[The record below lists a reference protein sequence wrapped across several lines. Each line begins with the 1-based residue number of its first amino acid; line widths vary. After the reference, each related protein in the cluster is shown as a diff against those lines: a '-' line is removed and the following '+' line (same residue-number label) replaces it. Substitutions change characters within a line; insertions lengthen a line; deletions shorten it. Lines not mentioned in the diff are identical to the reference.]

1 MSQATDHLLV
11 LRDEIL
17 AAAERGDR
25 DPPGAEIFDAIVRGV
40 LARDDTTP
48 GLDLTLH
55 DAIARRL
62 AWGDSEA
69 DIVADA
75 EGLFSRL
82 VAAARRSL
90 TEAGEEALVIEVAAE
105 VVTATMRIVAV
116 AAASRAARERAGRLR
131 EELAQKGLREILAQ
145 QREVLARLDRPEA

>member
-1 MSQATDHLLV
+1 VSSATDRLLV

-17 AAAERGDR
+17 ATADHGDG
-25 DPPGAEIFDAIVRGV
+25 DAPGAEIFDAVVRGL

-55 DAIARRL
+55 DSIARRL

-69 DIVADA
+69 EIVDSA
-75 EGLFSRL
+75 EDVFTRL
-82 VAAARRSL
+82 ALAARRSL
-90 TEAGEEALVIEVAAE
+90 RDSGDEAVVIEVAAE
-105 VVTATMRIVAV
+105 VVTATTRIVAI

-131 EELAQKGLREILAQ
+131 EELAQKGLREILTQ
-145 QREVLARLDRPEA
+145 QREVLARLDRPD

>member
-1 MSQATDHLLV
+1 VSSATDRLLV

-17 AAAERGDR
+17 ATAEHADGDA
-25 DPPGAEIFDAIVRGV
+25 PGAEIFDAVVRGL

-55 DAIARRL
+55 DSIARRL

-69 DIVADA
+69 EIVDSA
-75 EGLFSRL
+75 EDVFTRL
-82 VAAARRSL
+82 AIAARRSL
-90 TEAGEEALVIEVAAE
+90 RDSGDEALVIEVAAE
-105 VVTATMRIVAV
+105 VVTATTRIVAI

-145 QREVLARLDRPEA
+145 QREVLARLDRPD

>member
-1 MSQATDHLLV
+1 MTTAIDRLHV
-11 LRDEIL
+11 LRDEVL
-17 AAAERGDR
+17 ATAEHGDR
-25 DPPGAEIFDAIVRGV
+25 EPPGAEIFDAIVRGI

-48 GLDLTLH
+48 GLDLTFH

-69 DIVADA
+69 QIVADA
-75 EGLFSRL
+75 EDIFTRL
-82 VAAARRSL
+82 VTAARRSL
-90 TEAGEEALVIEVAAE
+90 TDPGEEAIVIEVAAE

-131 EELAQKGLREILAQ
+131 EELAQKGLREILQQ
-145 QREVLARLDRPEA
+145 QRDVLARLDRQD

>member
-1 MSQATDHLLV
+1 VSSATDRLLV

-17 AAAERGDR
+17 ATADHADG
-25 DPPGAEIFDAIVRGV
+25 DPPGAEIFDAVVRGL

-55 DAIARRL
+55 DSIARRL

-69 DIVADA
+69 EIVDSA
-75 EGLFSRL
+75 EDVFTRL
-82 VAAARRSL
+82 ALAARRSL
-90 TEAGEEALVIEVAAE
+90 RDSGDEALVIEVAAE
-105 VVTATMRIVAV
+105 VVTATTRIVAI

-145 QREVLARLDRPEA
+145 QREVLARLDRPD

>member
-1 MSQATDHLLV
+1 VSHATDRLLV
-11 LRDEIL
+11 LRDEVL
-17 AAAERGDR
+17 AAAEHGDR
-25 DPPGAEIFDAIVRGV
+25 ELPGAEIFDAIVRGV

-69 DIVADA
+69 EIVADA
-75 EGLFSRL
+75 EDIFKRL
-82 VAAARRSL
+82 VSAARRSL
-90 TEAGEEALVIEVAAE
+90 TDPGEEAIVIEVAAE

-145 QREVLARLDRPEA
+145 QREVLARLDRSDA

>member
-1 MSQATDHLLV
+1 MSTATDRLLV

-17 AAAERGDR
+17 ATADHGGGDA
-25 DPPGAEIFDAIVRGV
+25 PGAEIFDAVVRGLMV
-40 LARDDTTP
+40 RDDTTP

-69 DIVADA
+69 EIIDSA
-75 EGLFSRL
+75 EDVFTRL
-82 VAAARRSL
+82 VHAARRSL
-90 TEAGEEALVIEVAAE
+90 RDSGDEAVVIEVAAE
-105 VVTATMRIVAV
+105 VVTATARIVAV

-131 EELAQKGLREILAQ
+131 EELAQKSLREILAQ
-145 QREVLARLDRPEA
+145 QREVLARLDHHD

>member
-1 MSQATDHLLV
+1 VSSATDRLLV

-17 AAAERGDR
+17 ATAEHADGDA
-25 DPPGAEIFDAIVRGV
+25 PGAEIFDAVVRGL

-55 DAIARRL
+55 DSIARRL

-69 DIVADA
+69 EIVDSA
-75 EGLFSRL
+75 EDVFTRL
-82 VAAARRSL
+82 AIAARRSL
-90 TEAGEEALVIEVAAE
+90 RDSGDEALVIEVAAE
-105 VVTATMRIVAV
+105 VVTATTRIVAI
-116 AAASRAARERAGRLR
+116 AAASRAARERACRLR

-145 QREVLARLDRPEA
+145 QREVLARLDRPD